1 MMQRRVFTSVSG
13 RPSLKRQHMKKLPIQ
28 TEPALWGAAAGAI
41 IAIVIGF
48 GFANWHT
55 AGQAKSMSQEQSAL
69 ATVAALTPVCVEM
82 FKRDSQYEAN
92 LVELKKIDE
101 WSRYNFIEKG
111 GWGKMPDA
119 NKLDS
124 EVASQCAATLVK
136 T

>member
-1 MMQRRVFTSVSG
+1 
-13 RPSLKRQHMKKLPIQ
+13 MKKLPIQ